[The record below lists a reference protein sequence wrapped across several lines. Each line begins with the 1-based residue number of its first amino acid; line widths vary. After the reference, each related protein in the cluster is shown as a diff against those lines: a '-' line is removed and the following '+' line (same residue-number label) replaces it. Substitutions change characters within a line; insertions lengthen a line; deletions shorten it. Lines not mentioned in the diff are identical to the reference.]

1 MSDMSGMSHMNEAAR
16 GVSVGGGHVRALHF
30 AVNWLSPRPLDWLE
44 DAFPAPYSVEGWNL
58 ILNEKTLD
66 ATPPMPMSEDAARS
80 ALMPMLETWS
90 AALEVEHRLP
100 VMFYYNGA
108 DIESTE
114 DAAGTAVA
122 AGVATASVV
131 ALDPTV
137 VTKNG
142 TPPEPDLSWQDTEAA
157 SLARV
162 MCLRPFRNGTRPVAD
177 ATYWL
182 FTHLKKWAGSD
193 EDAAARLKVSAQY
206 LKQLGRLSG
215 GSDERKVALSSRT
228 LTPQDKAWLSEA
240 LEELIRRL
248 QLVESGRDPG
258 EHLTRAD

>member
-1 MSDMSGMSHMNEAAR
+1 MFGMPHVDEAVR
-16 GVSVGGGHVRALHF
+16 RVSVEGDHVRALHF
-30 AVNWLSPRPLDWLE
+30 AVKWLSPRPLDWLE

-58 ILNEKTLD
+58 LLNEKTLD
-66 ATPPMPMSEDAARS
+66 ATPTMPMSEDAARS

-100 VMFYYNGA
+100 VMFCYDGA

-114 DAAGTAVA
+114 DAVGTAVA
-122 AGVATASVV
+122 AGIATASAV

-142 TPPEPDLSWQDTEAA
+142 APPEPDMSWQDTEAA

-177 ATYWL
+177 AAYWL
-182 FTHLKKWAGSD
+182 STHLKKWAGSD
-193 EDAAARLKVSAQY
+193 EDAAAWLKVSTQY
-206 LKQLGRLSG
+206 LKLLGKLSS
-215 GSDERKVALSSRT
+215 GSDERKVASSSRT

-248 QLVESGRDPG
+248 HLVEGGRDPG